1 MIAVLGIMAYVLR
14 VLVLAYLDHQRGK
27 LWKQLP
33 TVDEYLRT
41 ANPTKGAGISCTHGR
56 SRQLM
61 FWCLSSTED
70 LLRLLSTQRLVV
82 LGLVIGNASC
92 LGTQHLKVV
101 AYCGLDLGFRPV
113 LADANGREPEAC
125 PVDLPR
131 KTVFDL
137 HSYPREPRVTHGA
150 G

>member
-1 MIAVLGIMAYVLR
+1 
-14 VLVLAYLDHQRGK
+14 
-27 LWKQLP
+27 
-33 TVDEYLRT
+33 
-41 ANPTKGAGISCTHGR
+41 
-56 SRQLM
+56 M

-125 PVDLPR
+125 PADLLR
-131 KTVFDL
+131 KNCFRSAQL
-137 HSYPREPRVTHGA
+137 SE
-150 G
+150 